1 MFGDFAQRGF
11 EGLGVT
17 LRVEDLLAKGD
28 KLTAWRLLDFGE
40 FGINDGDRFSF
51 GRDLGILGLE
61 LGQED
66 FQVGDCLLHFGVGG
80 IAVLDA
86 DDGPR
91 IVLNDLA
98 RLGVDGVFRGFR
110 HRFYWGLSSFC
121 VGLEFFDHGADFLWV
136 YVVLV

>member
-1 MFGDFAQRGF
+1 
-11 EGLGVT
+11 
-17 LRVEDLLAKGD
+17 
-28 KLTAWRLLDFGE
+28 
-40 FGINDGDRFSF
+40 
-51 GRDLGILGLE
+51 
-61 LGQED
+61 
-66 FQVGDCLLHFGVGG
+66 
-80 IAVLDA
+80 VLDA